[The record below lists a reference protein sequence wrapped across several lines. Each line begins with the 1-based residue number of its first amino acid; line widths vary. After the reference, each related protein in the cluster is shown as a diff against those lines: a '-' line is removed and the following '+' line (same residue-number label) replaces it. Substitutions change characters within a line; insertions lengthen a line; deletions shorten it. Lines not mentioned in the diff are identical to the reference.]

1 MNLMHS
7 LITVIIALT
16 SFVACASTNCPEAY
30 ENNVINYDRLNSCLE
45 GEGVL
50 LEVHGIVPVSS
61 MFVVTYRNPKNFF
74 QSVHL
79 SLLGSSAETR
89 EMIKSLRRH
98 DVVLV
103 KGYINDEIP
112 APQRHLVSSSITLI
126 ERSPESTPSQEYD
139 YEALPDVVLN
149 MTELTGKV
157 HAVYA
162 EGQVLVIEYKDMVIP
177 VFVKAPWIKQTKSL
191 FRGDIVAIK
200 YVVQRGPRRPVHLN
214 LDPARSDSFRV
225 LRSVV
230 KGHGEPVKLS
240 GKLLMFPKSPMVK
253 FPVFAIDVDMGNG
266 VLLPHTVLSF
276 TDPEL
281 FKLARELFQAAW
293 DKHPTT
299 VRNYRNKFVNDAI
312 TVTVSGTYN
321 MIDPGQANPQI
332 VISSLS
338 EIEIVDTK

>member
-1 MNLMHS
+1 MYLKQSFLS
-7 LITVIIALT
+7 LVIALT
-16 SFVACASTNCPEAY
+16 SLVATAAPKCPEAY
-30 ENNVINYDRLNSCLE
+30 ENNVISYDRLNTCL
-45 GEGVL
+45 GNEGVL

-61 MFVVTYRNPKNFF
+61 MFVVTFRNANNFF

-79 SLLGSSAETR
+79 SLLGADQQTR
-89 EMIKSLRRH
+89 NMIRTLRRH

-103 KGYINDEIP
+103 KGSINSEIP
-112 APQRHLVSSSITLI
+112 APQRHLVANSISLK
-126 ERSPESTPSQEYD
+126 ERSPESTPAQNYN

-177 VFVKAPWIKQTKSL
+177 VFVKEQWLEQTKSL
-191 FRGDIVAIK
+191 FRGDIIAIK
-200 YVVQRGPRRPVHLN
+200 YIVQRGPRRPVHLN
-214 LDPARSDSFRV
+214 LDPSKTDSFRV
-225 LRSVV
+225 LRSVIT
-230 KGHGEPVKLS
+230 GHGEPVKMS
-240 GKLLMFPKSPMVK
+240 GKLIMFPQSPMVR

-266 VLLPHTVLSF
+266 VFLPHTVLSF

-281 FKLARELFQAAW
+281 FKAARELFQAAW
-293 DKHPTT
+293 DQNPSTI
-299 VRNYRNKFVNDAI
+299 RNYRNKFVNDAI

-332 VISSLS
+332 VIDSLS
-338 EIEIVDTK
+338 DIEFND

>member
-1 MNLMHS
+1 MFLKNRL
-7 LITVIIALT
+7 LTLALALST
-16 SFVACASTNCPEAY
+16 LTACASTSCPEAY
-30 ENNVINYDRLNSCLE
+30 ENNVMSYERLSTCLG

-61 MFVVTYRNPKNFF
+61 MFVVTFRNPKNFF

-79 SLLGSSAETR
+79 SLLGADQATR
-89 EMIKSLRRH
+89 NMIRTLRRH

-103 KGYINDEIP
+103 KGWINDEIP
-112 APQRHLVSSSITLI
+112 APQRHLEANSIMLI
-126 ERSPESTPSQEYD
+126 ERSPDSTASQDYN

-157 HAVYA
+157 HSVYA

-177 VFVKAPWIKQTKSL
+177 VFVKEQWLEQTKSL

-200 YVVQRGPRRPVHLN
+200 YVVQSGPRRPVHLN
-214 LDPARSDSFRV
+214 LDPKKTDSFKV

-230 KGHGEPVKLS
+230 TGHGSPVKLS

-281 FKLARELFQAAW
+281 FKAARELFQSAW
-293 DKHPTT
+293 DRNPST

-312 TVTVSGTYN
+312 SVTVSGTYN

-332 VISSLS
+332 IIDSLS
-338 EIEIVDTK
+338 NIEFAK